1 VKWTLFGIP
10 RSAKRKLSGFVSGSI
25 GDVLWKLFIVTVVGL
40 MGIGL
45 VLMGPVG
52 AVIGGLLITT
62 LLSDDIRTLVAD
74 LWYRR
79 WAEVTIPF

>member
-1 VKWTLFGIP
+1 MKWTLFGIP
-10 RSAKRKLSGFVSGSI
+10 RSAKQKLGRFTSGSI
-25 GDVLWKLFIVTVVGL
+25 GNVLWKLFIVSVVGL
-40 MGIGL
+40 IGIGL

-62 LLSDDIRTLVAD
+62 LVSDDIRTLVAD

-79 WAEVTIPF
+79 WAEIEVPY